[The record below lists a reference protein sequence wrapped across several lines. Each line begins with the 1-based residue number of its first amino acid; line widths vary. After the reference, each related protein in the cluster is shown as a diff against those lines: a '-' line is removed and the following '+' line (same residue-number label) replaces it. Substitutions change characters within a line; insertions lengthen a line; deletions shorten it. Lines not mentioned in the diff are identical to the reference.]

1 MSLQLHTRMAKP
13 IKRLSGELDT
23 SLGSI
28 SMGDALKDIH
38 LASRLQ
44 NTVLLTAKGS
54 QSATAT
60 STTSPLMT
68 LNSHSEKKTVN

>member
-1 MSLQLHTRMAKP
+1 
-13 IKRLSGELDT
+13 
-23 SLGSI
+23 
-28 SMGDALKDIH
+28 MGDALKDIH

-54 QSATAT
+54 QSASAT

-68 LNSHSEKKTVN
+68 LNSHSEK